1 MSTNYKD
8 YCAKNYLSQIYKPFE
23 QCISKK
29 LIYHKNER
37 MGMKVEPIDD
47 NYCVTLDVG
56 GVFSD
61 KTEELTD
68 GRLK

>member
-1 MSTNYKD
+1 
-8 YCAKNYLSQIYKPFE
+8 
-23 QCISKK
+23 
-29 LIYHKNER
+29 